1 MLYNYLWYQ
10 KMSENNP
17 LQKYFR
23 QPAIYVQ
30 LPSGGKGY
38 PPGTLDMPTNG
49 EIPIYPMTA
58 MDEIIMR
65 TPDALFNGVSNIKLF
80 KSCVPNIL
88 DPWEIPNTDLD
99 LLLTSIRIASYGHE
113 MEMTVRCPHCQ
124 DEMEYTMD
132 LRQVVDSIKS
142 PDYNRSLNV
151 DSLEIYFKPLSYKQV
166 NDTAR
171 KQFENNKLLELTG
184 SETNEMTEDQR
195 LNALGLALEEITRL
209 SNDNL
214 ASSITAIKT
223 PETMVEEPEYIKD
236 FLNNASKKVYDAIR
250 DHLISIRD
258 NTTMKPLHIKCN
270 NAECGKE
277 FDTPYTLD
285 QANFF
290 G

>member
-1 MLYNYLWYQ
+1 MA
-10 KMSENNP
+10 ENNP

-38 PPGTLDMPTNG
+38 PPGTLEMPANG

-80 KSCVPNIL
+80 KSCVPNIK
-88 DPWEIPNTDLD
+88 DPWAIPNTDID

-113 MEMTVRCPHCQ
+113 MEMTVKCPHCEEDQ
-124 DEMEYTMD
+124 DYALD

-142 PDYNRSLNV
+142 PDYDKSLNV
-151 DSLEIYFKPLSYKQV
+151 DELEIYFKPLSYKNI

-171 KQFENNKLLELTG
+171 AQFENNRLLSVT
-184 SETNEMTEDQR
+184 SDTNNEMTEEQR
-195 LNALGLALEEITRL
+195 LNALGLALEEITKL
-209 SNDNL
+209 SNQNL
-214 ASSITAIKT
+214 AGSITAIKT
-223 PETMVEEPEYIKD
+223 PETVVEDPEHIKE

-250 DHLISIRD
+250 DHLLAIRD
-258 NTTMKPLHIKCN
+258 ATTMKPLHIKCTN
-270 NAECGKE
+270 EECGKE

>member
-1 MLYNYLWYQ
+1 MA
-10 KMSENNP
+10 ENNP

-38 PPGTLDMPTNG
+38 PPGTLDMPANG

-80 KSCVPNIL
+80 KSCVPNII
-88 DPWEIPNTDLD
+88 DPWAIPNTDID

-113 MEMTVRCPHCQ
+113 MDMTVKCPHCEEDQ
-124 DEMEYTMD
+124 EYALD

-142 PDYNRSLNV
+142 PDYNKSLNV
-151 DSLEIYFKPLSYKQV
+151 DELEIYFKPLSYKSI

-171 KQFENNKLLELTG
+171 AQFENNRLLSVT
-184 SETNEMTEDQR
+184 SDTNNEMTEEQR
-195 LNALGLALEEITRL
+195 LNALGLALEEITKL
-209 SNDNL
+209 SNQNL

-223 PETMVEEPEYIKD
+223 PETVVEDQEHIKD

-250 DHLISIRD
+250 DHLLAIRD
-258 NTTMKPLHIKCN
+258 ATTMKPLHIKCTN
-270 NAECGKE
+270 EECGKE

-285 QANFF
+285 QSNFF
-290 G
+290 E

>member
-1 MLYNYLWYQ
+1 MA
-10 KMSENNP
+10 ENNP

-38 PPGTLDMPTNG
+38 PPGTLDMPANG

-88 DPWEIPNTDLD
+88 DPWAIPGTDLD
-99 LLLTSIRIASYGHE
+99 LLLTSIRIASYGHD
-113 MEMTVRCPHCQ
+113 MEMSVKCPKCSETQ
-124 DEMEYTMD
+124 DYTLD
-132 LRQVVDSIKS
+132 LRQVVDSIKA
-142 PDYNRSLNV
+142 PDYTKSLAI
-151 DSLEIYFKPLSYKQV
+151 DGLEIYFQPLTYKKL

-171 KQFENNKLLELTG
+171 RQFENQRLLSVTG
-184 SETNEMTEDQR
+184 NANSEMTEEQR
-195 LNALGLALEEITRL
+195 LNALSLAMEEVTRL

-214 ASSITAIKT
+214 ASSMVAIRT
-223 PETMVEEPEYIKD
+223 PETMVEDPAHITE
-236 FLNNASKKVYDAIR
+236 FLENASKRVYDAIR
-250 DHLISIRD
+250 DHLVSIRE
-258 NTTMKPLHIKCN
+258 NTTMKPLHIRCNSDKC
-270 NAECGKE
+270 GHE

-285 QANFF
+285 QSNFF
-290 G
+290 ASGS